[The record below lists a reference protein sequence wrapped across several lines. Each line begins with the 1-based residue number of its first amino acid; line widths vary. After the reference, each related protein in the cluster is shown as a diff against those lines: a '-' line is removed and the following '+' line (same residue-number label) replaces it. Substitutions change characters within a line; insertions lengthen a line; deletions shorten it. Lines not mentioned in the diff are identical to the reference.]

1 MGFITKLWKDRQSE
15 FPNRRT
21 LTKEDQSTELVTVTR
36 SEGIISEEG
45 DAFSAENMNDLETR
59 IKNAIG
65 TGTIPEAL
73 GADII
78 AALNTLNTNL
88 SNLED
93 TILAASDTTFTF
105 SSDTVF
111 TTYGVQRIIKSG
123 KTVSIYLHYQVNN
136 ALTSSAYFGNIPAGY
151 RPYKQITGISPIN
164 VQSGSRGT
172 VKIETNGNI
181 TATTTF
187 ATGVYVLIF
196 AFPAA

>member
-65 TGTIPEAL
+65 TGSIPEAL

-78 AALNTLNTNL
+78 AAINALNTNL
-88 SNLED
+88 LQIEIVNQSVAVSANAER
-93 TILAASDTTFTF
+93 TY
-105 SSDTVF
+105 TVQDF
-111 TTYGVQRIIKSG
+111 GVQNVKCAVLIGATGETNAAAITKC
-123 KTVSIYLHYQVNN
+123 VSI
-136 ALTSSAYFGNIPAGY
+136 SSSS
-151 RPYKQITGISPIN
+151 PYPQIILIN
-164 VQSGSRGT
+164 SSVAQTIRF
-172 VKIETNGNI
+172 K
-181 TATTTF
+181 F
-187 ATGVYVLIF
+187 AVFHT
-196 AFPAA
+196 